1 VGRPVGP
8 TLKNM
13 SHRFAIVASE
23 YNSVIMDRLV
33 DGARRALK
41 DHDLT
46 LIRVPGS
53 FELPLV
59 AKRAAETDNFD
70 AIVALGCVMR
80 GETPHFEFISQ
91 AVSLGLQQVALETG
105 LPVAFGVLTVDTVEQ
120 AMDRSGEAGNK
131 GTEAALT
138 ALEMIN
144 VLREI

>member
-1 VGRPVGP
+1 MGRPVGP